1 MVAAGG
7 DLGTHRATHGANRK
21 IGCQSDGSKKLISAA
36 TGFLTGLSLIV
47 AIGAQNA
54 FVLRQG
60 LRREHVFAI
69 VLFAAVSDAVLIIVG
84 IAGLGAVIQGYPI
97 ALEVIRYF
105 GAAYLIWFGV
115 SALRRALNPSALEAG
130 QGSGIS
136 IAKAIAT
143 VAALTYLNPHVYLDT
158 VILLGGI
165 GNQFGSERWLFAI
178 GAATA
183 SFVWFFS
190 LGYFAKL
197 LSRFVSS
204 PKFWRILDGF
214 IALVMFSIAVL
225 LLTYEF

>member
-1 MVAAGG
+1 M
-7 DLGTHRATHGANRK
+7 
-21 IGCQSDGSKKLISAA
+21 ISAT

-69 VLFAAVSDAVLIIVG
+69 VLFAAVSDAILIIVG
-84 IAGLGAVIQGYPI
+84 IAGLGAVIQSYPL

-105 GAAYLIWFGV
+105 GAAYLVWFGV
-115 SALRRALNPSALEAG
+115 SALRRALNPGSLDAG
-130 QGSGIS
+130 QGAGIS
-136 IAKAIAT
+136 LGKAVAT

-165 GNQFGSERWLFAI
+165 GNQFGAERWLFAI

-204 PKFWRILDGF
+204 PKFWRVLDGF

>member
-1 MVAAGG
+1 
-7 DLGTHRATHGANRK
+7 
-21 IGCQSDGSKKLISAA
+21 LISAA

-97 ALEVIRYF
+97 ALEVIRYL

-115 SALRRALNPSALEAG
+115 SALRRALNPSVLQAG

>member
-1 MVAAGG
+1 M
-7 DLGTHRATHGANRK
+7 
-21 IGCQSDGSKKLISAA
+21 ISAA

-115 SALRRALNPSALEAG
+115 SALRRALNPSVLEAG

>member
-1 MVAAGG
+1 M
-7 DLGTHRATHGANRK
+7 
-21 IGCQSDGSKKLISAA
+21 ISAA

-97 ALEVIRYF
+97 ALEVIRYL

-115 SALRRALNPSALEAG
+115 SALRRALNPSVLEAG

>member
-1 MVAAGG
+1 M
-7 DLGTHRATHGANRK
+7 
-21 IGCQSDGSKKLISAA
+21 ISAT

-69 VLFAAVSDAVLIIVG
+69 VLFAAVSDAILIIVG
-84 IAGLGAVIQGYPI
+84 IAGLGAVIQSYPL

-115 SALRRALNPSALEAG
+115 SALRRALNPSSLDAG
-130 QGSGIS
+130 QGAGIS
-136 IAKAIAT
+136 LAKAIAT

-165 GNQFGSERWLFAI
+165 GNQFGAERWLFAI

-204 PKFWRILDGF
+204 PKFWRVLDGF

>member
-1 MVAAGG
+1 M
-7 DLGTHRATHGANRK
+7 
-21 IGCQSDGSKKLISAA
+21 ISAT

-69 VLFAAVSDAVLIIVG
+69 VLFAAVSDAILIIVG
-84 IAGLGAVIQGYPI
+84 IAGLGALIQSFPL

-105 GAAYLIWFGV
+105 GAAYLVWFGV
-115 SALRRALNPSALEAG
+115 SALRRALNPSSLDAG
-130 QGSGIS
+130 QGAGIS
-136 IAKAIAT
+136 LGKAIAT

-165 GNQFGSERWLFAI
+165 GNQFGAERWLFAI

-204 PKFWRILDGF
+204 PKFWRVLDGF

>member
-1 MVAAGG
+1 M
-7 DLGTHRATHGANRK
+7 
-21 IGCQSDGSKKLISAA
+21 ISTA

-54 FVLRQG
+54 CVLRQG
-60 LRREHVFAI
+60 LRREHIFAI
-69 VLFAAVSDAVLIIVG
+69 VLFAAVSDALLIIVG
-84 IAGLGAVIQGYPI
+84 IAGLGAVIQGYPL

-105 GAAYLIWFGV
+105 GAAYLVWFGV

-136 IAKAIAT
+136 LGKALAS

-183 SFVWFFS
+183 SFAWFFS